1 MIFFVTKTVEFGDKI
16 RKCKL
21 FNFLFDRDKEISSH
35 RRNKLC
41 IKLYES
47 FRSNISFDN
56 EIDNLQRHHA
66 T

>member
-1 MIFFVTKTVEFGDKI
+1 MFEFGTKI
-16 RKCKL
+16 RQHKL
-21 FNFLFDRDKEISSH
+21 FNYLFNRDKEISSH

-47 FRSNISFDN
+47 FRSNSSFDN

-66 T
+66 TQCLK